1 MKVIIV
7 GCTHAG
13 TITATQILQNH
24 PETKVT
30 IYERNDNVSF
40 LSCGIAVY
48 LSGDVGDPDAMFY
61 SSPEQLTE
69 MGATVHMQHNVTNID
84 PETKTVT
91 VTDLVT
97 GETKTDH

>member
-24 PETKVT
+24 PETEVA

-48 LSGDVGDPDAMFY
+48 
-61 SSPEQLTE
+61 
-69 MGATVHMQHNVTNID
+69 
-84 PETKTVT
+84 
-91 VTDLVT
+91 
-97 GETKTDH
+97 

>member
-13 TITATQILQNH
+13 TITATQILKNR
-24 PETKVT
+24 PETEVT

-61 SSPEQLTE
+61 SRPEQLPQL
-69 MGATVHMQHNVTNID
+69 GADVHMQYNVTSID
-84 PETKTVT
+84 P
-91 VTDLVT
+91 
-97 GETKTDH
+97 

>member
-24 PETKVT
+24 PETEVT

-40 LSCGIAVY
+40 LLMWDCG
-48 LSGDVGDPDAMFY
+48 LL
-61 SSPEQLTE
+61 ER
-69 MGATVHMQHNVTNID
+69 
-84 PETKTVT
+84 
-91 VTDLVT
+91 
-97 GETKTDH
+97 